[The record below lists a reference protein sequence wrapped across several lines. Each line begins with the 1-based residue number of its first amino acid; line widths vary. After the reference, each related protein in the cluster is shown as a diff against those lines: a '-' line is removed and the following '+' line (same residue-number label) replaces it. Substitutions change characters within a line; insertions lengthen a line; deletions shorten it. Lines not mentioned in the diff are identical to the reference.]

1 MLENAFKVKIWREIC
16 NEKENGFSITIFTHI
31 VMCVQIIHTLV
42 VMDNLF
48 DRFGILARAA

>member
-1 MLENAFKVKIWREIC
+1 MKRQINFQSPLA
-16 NEKENGFSITIFTHI
+16 HI
-31 VMCVQIIHTLV
+31 IMCVQIIHTLV